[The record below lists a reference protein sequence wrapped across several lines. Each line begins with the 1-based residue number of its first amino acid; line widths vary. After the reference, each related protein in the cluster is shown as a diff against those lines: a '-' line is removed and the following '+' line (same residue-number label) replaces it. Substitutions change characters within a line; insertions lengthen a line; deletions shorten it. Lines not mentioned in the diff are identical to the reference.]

1 MKHLSQL
8 ITDLGNLSGAQPLS
22 TWADTEYFHFSN
34 FDRQTDPVHD
44 MMFRDT
50 VGYLCDDILTKV
62 DRASMATSLE
72 TRIPMLDH
80 RVAKLA
86 WSLPAS
92 MKIRNGKGKWIL
104 RQVLNKHVPH
114 NLIERPKQDLQY
126 PLVIGFAAPCK
137 TGQKIFLMPIDY
149 PNKAFLTQKLFSTD
163 GKNIYQVKEIGKTG
177 CGLF

>member
-1 MKHLSQL
+1 MYEILISTEHRPSEQFVQNSQP
-8 ITDLGNLSGAQPLS
+8 IS
-22 TWADTEYFHFSN
+22 TWADAEHSHFSN
-34 FDRQTDPVHD
+34 FEQPTDPVHN

-104 RQVLNKHVPH
+104 RQILNRYVPH
-114 NLIERPKQDLQY
+114 NPIERPKQGFSI
-126 PLVIGFAAPCK
+126 PLSDWLRGPLL
-137 TGQKIFLMPIDY
+137 GRR
-149 PNKAFLTQKLFSTD
+149 SS
-163 GKNIYQVKEIGKTG
+163 
-177 CGLF
+177 